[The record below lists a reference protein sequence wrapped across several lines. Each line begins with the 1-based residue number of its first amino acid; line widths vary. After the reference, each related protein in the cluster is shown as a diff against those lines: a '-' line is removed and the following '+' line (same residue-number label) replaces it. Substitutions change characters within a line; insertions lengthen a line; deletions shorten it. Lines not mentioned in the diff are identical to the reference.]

1 MTKKDVI
8 KRLKWYYPM
17 ERLHAFITFP
27 LIGIYLLFTNS
38 FLDILFILYGL
49 VLCICILFQGQLY
62 WKLKLDRLTEK
73 AFDQNKNLMFFR
85 KSKKRNLFMIGLIP
99 LIFIIQLYFSNWEVK
114 TENLMLWAI
123 IVNVFG
129 ILEHINYYNRQLMI
143 DNTSDLNYVIRNRK
157 LKIASLAKD
166 LLENKI

>member
-1 MTKKDVI
+1 MTKKDLI
-8 KRLKWYYPM
+8 KRLKWYQPL
-17 ERLHAFITFP
+17 ERSHAFITFP
-27 LIGIYLLFTNS
+27 LIGIYLLFTYS
-38 FLDILFILYGL
+38 FVDILFILYGL

-62 WKLKLDRLTEK
+62 WKLKLDRLTGK

-85 KSKKRNLFMIGLIP
+85 KSKRRNLFMIGLIP
-99 LIFIIQLYFSNWEVK
+99 LVFIIQLYFSDWEVK

-123 IVNVFG
+123 IANVFG

-166 LLENKI
+166 LMENKI